1 MIEVR
6 DLYKSF
12 NNLEVIKG
20 VNLKVERGEVVSI
33 IGSSGSGKST
43 LLRCINFLE
52 KKDSGEII
60 FDGQIVGKTPYEIN
74 LLRKKVGMVFQN
86 FNLFP
91 NMTVLENVMSGPKII
106 KKMKS
111 EKAEEIAREF
121 LNKVGLEEKADTYPA
136 MLSGGQKQRVAIART
151 LAMNPEVILFDEPTS
166 ALDPELVGEVLLVMK
181 ELAKMGMT
189 MIIVTHEMAFANEV
203 SDKVVFL
210 NEGKVAEIGTP
221 NEIFNNPKHEKL
233 QSFLSSI
240 NLAQAI

>member
-12 NNLEVIKG
+12 NNLEVIKS
-20 VNLKVERGEVVSI
+20 VN
-33 IGSSGSGKST
+33 
-43 LLRCINFLE
+43 
-52 KKDSGEII
+52 
-60 FDGQIVGKTPYEIN
+60 
-74 LLRKKVGMVFQN
+74 QN

-91 NMTVLENVMSGPKII
+91 NMTVLENVMSEPKII

-111 EKAEEIAREF
+111 EKAEEI
-121 LNKVGLEEKADTYPA
+121 
-136 MLSGGQKQRVAIART
+136 
-151 LAMNPEVILFDEPTS
+151 
-166 ALDPELVGEVLLVMK
+166 
-181 ELAKMGMT
+181 AKMGMT

-210 NEGKVAEIGTP
+210 SEGKVAEIGTP

>member
-52 KKDSGEII
+52 NKDSGEII
-60 FDGQIVGKTPYEIN
+60 FDGQVVGKTPYEIN

-210 NEGKVAEIGTP
+210 NEGNVAEIGTP

-240 NLAQAI
+240 NLSPAI

>member
-6 DLYKSF
+6 DLYKNF
-12 NNLEVIKG
+12 NNLQVIKG

-52 KKDSGEII
+52 KKDGGEII
-60 FDGQIVGKTPYEIN
+60 FDGQVVGKTPHEIN
-74 LLRKKVGMVFQN
+74 VLRKKVGMVFQN

-106 KKMKS
+106 KKMKA

-210 NEGKVAEIGTP
+210 SEGKVAEIGTP
-221 NEIFNNPKHEKL
+221 NEIFNNPKHETL

>member
-6 DLYKSF
+6 DLYKNF

-52 KKDSGEII
+52 KKDGGEII
-60 FDGQIVGKTPYEIN
+60 FDGQVVGKTPHEIN
-74 LLRKKVGMVFQN
+74 VLRKKVGMVFQN

-106 KKMKS
+106 KKMKA

-210 NEGKVAEIGTP
+210 SEGKVAEIGTP

-233 QSFLSSI
+233 QSFLSTI

>member
-1 MIEVR
+1 MIEVN
-6 DLYKSF
+6 DLYKRF

-20 VNLKVERGEVVSI
+20 VSLKVERGEVVSI

-52 KKDSGEII
+52 KKDGGEII
-60 FDGQIVGKTPYEIN
+60 FDGQVIGKSPHEIN
-74 LLRKKVGMVFQN
+74 QLRKRVGMVFQN

-121 LNKVGLEEKADTYPA
+121 LNKVGLEDKVDTYPA
-136 MLSGGQKQRVAIART
+136 MLSGGQKQRIAIART
-151 LAMNPEVILFDEPTS
+151 LAMNPDVILFDEPTS

-210 NEGKVAEIGTP
+210 NEGKIAEMGTP

-240 NLAQAI
+240 NLS

>member
-1 MIEVR
+1 MIEVC

-20 VNLKVERGEVVSI
+20 VTLKVERGEVVSI
-33 IGSSGSGKST
+33 IGASGSGKST

-52 KKDSGEII
+52 KKDRGEIV
-60 FDGQIVGKTPYEIN
+60 FDGKVIGKTPHEIN
-74 LLRKKVGMVFQN
+74 QLRKRVGMVFQN

-106 KKMKS
+106 KKMKV

-121 LNKVGLEEKADTYPA
+121 LNKVGLEDKADTYPA
-136 MLSGGQKQRVAIART
+136 MLSGGQKQRIAIART
-151 LAMNPEVILFDEPTS
+151 LAMSPDVILFDEPTS

-189 MIIVTHEMAFANEV
+189 MIIVTHEMAFAKEV

-210 NEGKVAEIGTP
+210 NEGKIAEIGTP

-233 QSFLSSI
+233 QNFLSSI
-240 NLAQAI
+240 NLS

>member
-20 VNLKVERGEVVSI
+20 VTLKVERGEVVSI

-52 KKDSGEII
+52 KKDRGEIV
-60 FDGQIVGKTPYEIN
+60 FDGKVIGKAPHEIN
-74 LLRKKVGMVFQN
+74 QLRKRVGMVFQN

-106 KKMKS
+106 KKMKV

-121 LNKVGLEEKADTYPA
+121 LNKVGLEDKADTYPA
-136 MLSGGQKQRVAIART
+136 MLSGGQKQRIAIART
-151 LAMNPEVILFDEPTS
+151 LAMSPDVILFDEPTS
-166 ALDPELVGEVLLVMK
+166 ALDPELVGEVLMVMK

-189 MIIVTHEMAFANEV
+189 MIIVTHEMAFAKEV

-210 NEGKVAEIGTP
+210 NEGKIAEMGTP

-233 QSFLSSI
+233 QSFLCSI
-240 NLAQAI
+240 NLS